1 MDQNNLSSENMLNNL
16 LTNYIEQPKY
26 AAMTK
31 EEKEQFK
38 NDLIENLNQRISAV
52 ITINMPSEHKE
63 EFLAVL
69 ERDDLVETQN
79 FIEKYIPNAQMLIQ
93 NEANAFITDLLS
105 DPEV

>member
-69 ERDDLVETQN
+69 ERDDLIETQN

-93 NEANAFITDLLS
+93 NEANAFVTDLLS
-105 DPEV
+105 DPEA